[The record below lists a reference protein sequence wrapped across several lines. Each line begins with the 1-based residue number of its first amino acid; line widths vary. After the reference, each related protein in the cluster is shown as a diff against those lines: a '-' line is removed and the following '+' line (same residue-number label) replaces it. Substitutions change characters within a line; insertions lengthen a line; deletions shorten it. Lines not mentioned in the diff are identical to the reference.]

1 MKKRYQVLFVLSL
14 LSVITFLDRIAI
26 SVASPRI
33 MTDLGLSKEQL
44 GWVLGIF
51 ALAYGGFEIPTGLM
65 GDRLGA
71 KKVLIRVVLWWS
83 VFTVLTGF
91 ATGFGMLLITRF
103 LFGVGEAGAY
113 PNSSIVLS
121 KWFPSIERARGQAW
135 IWSASRIGG
144 ALTPFLVIPIQNQ
157 FGWRASFF
165 FLGMLGIVWV
175 IFWKFWFREEPSQMK
190 GISEK
195 ELDNILQNRNL
206 PEGNHKFSW
215 SIFKNRNL
223 QLLMGM
229 YFCYASGAFFFQG
242 WLPTYLQKG
251 RGLNDADMSFIT
263 SFSFVLGAV
272 GCLSGGFVCD
282 YLVKR
287 IGPRWGRAVV
297 ALTGLGLS
305 GLFMLISV
313 FVKDNT
319 AATVLLSAGLGL
331 MDFTIPASWSTAM
344 DIGGKHAGTITGA
357 MNSAGLIGSTLN
369 TIGFGYLVTAFGNNY
384 HAPVI
389 LLSFLLMAG
398 ALLWLKI
405 DSTKRITFEGN
416 EAH

>member
-1 MKKRYQVLFVLSL
+1 MKKRYQVLFALST

-26 SVASPRI
+26 SVASPKI
-33 MTDLGLSKEQL
+33 MTDLGLSQEQL

-83 VFTVLTGF
+83 AFTVLTGF
-91 ATGFGMLLITRF
+91 ATGFGMLVITRF
-103 LFGVGEAGAY
+103 LFGMGEAGAY
-113 PNSSIVLS
+113 PNSSIVLA

-135 IWSASRIGG
+135 IWSASRVGG
-144 ALTPFLVIPIQNQ
+144 ALTPFLVIPIQTH

-165 FLGMLGIVWV
+165 FLGALGIVWV
-175 IFWKFWFREEPSQMK
+175 IVWKLWFKEEPADMK
-190 GISEK
+190 GIDK
-195 ELDNILQNRNL
+195 QELAEILAHRNL
-206 PEGNHKFSW
+206 PEGNHRFSW
-215 SIFKNRNL
+215 KIFKDRNL
-223 QLLMGM
+223 LLLMAM

-251 RGLNDADMSFIT
+251 RGLNDQDMSFIT
-263 SFSFVLGAV
+263 SFSFVLGAL

-282 YLVKR
+282 FLVKKF
-287 IGPRWGRAVV
+287 GPRWGRAAV
-297 ALTGLGLS
+297 ALSGLGLS
-305 GLFMLISV
+305 GIFMLISV
-313 FVKDNT
+313 FTTDNT
-319 AATVLLSAGLGL
+319 LATILLSAGLGL

-344 DIGGKHAGTITGA
+344 DIGGKNAGTITGA
-357 MNSAGLIGSTLN
+357 MNTAGLFGSTLN

-389 LLSFLLMAG
+389 LLSFLLIIG

-405 DSTKRITFEGN
+405 DATRRISFS
-416 EAH
+416 

>member
-1 MKKRYQVLFVLSL
+1 MKKRFLVLFALST

-26 SVASPRI
+26 SVAGPTI
-33 MTDLGLSKEQL
+33 MHDLGMSKEQL

-83 VFTVLTGF
+83 AFTVLTGF
-91 ATGFGMLLITRF
+91 STGFGMLVVTRF
-103 LFGVGEAGAY
+103 LFGAGEAGAY
-113 PNSSIVLS
+113 PNSSIVLA

-144 ALTPFLVIPIQNQ
+144 ALTPFIVIPIQTH
-157 FGWRASFF
+157 FGWRASFI
-165 FLGMLGIVWV
+165 FLGALGIVWV
-175 IFWKFWFREEPSQMK
+175 VIWKLWFREEPADMK
-190 GISEK
+190 GIDK
-195 ELDNILQNRNL
+195 QELDEILTQRNL
-206 PEGNHKFSW
+206 PEGHHKFSW
-215 SIFKNRNL
+215 KVFKDRNL
-223 QLLMGM
+223 QLLMAM

-251 RGLNDADMSFIT
+251 RGLDDQAMSFIT
-263 SFSFVLGAV
+263 SFSFILGAV

-282 YLVKR
+282 FLVKKL
-287 IGPRWGRAVV
+287 GPRWGRATV

-305 GLFMLISV
+305 GIFMLISV
-313 FVKDNT
+313 FTSDNST
-319 AATVLLSAGLGL
+319 ATILLSAGLGL

-344 DIGGKHAGTITGA
+344 DIGGKNAGTITGA
-357 MNSAGLIGSTLN
+357 MNTAGLFGSTLN
-369 TIGFGYLVTAFGNNY
+369 TIAFGYLVTAFGNNY

-389 LLSFLLMAG
+389 LLSVLLMIG
-398 ALLWLKI
+398 ALLWFRI
-405 DSTKRITFEGN
+405 DATRRIVFN
-416 EAH
+416 

>member
-1 MKKRYQVLFVLSL
+1 MKKRYQVLFALSL

-26 SVASPRI
+26 SVASPKI

-44 GWVLGIF
+44 GWILGIF

-83 VFTVLTGF
+83 AFTVLTGF
-91 ATGFGMLLITRF
+91 ATGFGMMLMTRF
-103 LFGVGEAGAY
+103 LFGIGEAGAY

-121 KWFPSIERARGQAW
+121 KWFPAIERARGQAW
-135 IWSASRIGG
+135 IWSASRVGG
-144 ALTPFLVIPIQNQ
+144 ALTPFLVIPIQNH
-157 FGWRASFF
+157 FGWRGSFF
-165 FLGMLGIVWV
+165 FLGILGLLWV
-175 IFWKFWFREEPSQMK
+175 IFWKLWFKEEPSEMK
-190 GISEK
+190 GITEH
-195 ELDNILQNRNL
+195 ELNNILNKRNL
-206 PEGNHKFSW
+206 PQGHHKFSW
-215 SIFKNRNL
+215 AIFKNTNL
-223 QLLMGM
+223 QLLMAM
-229 YFCYASGAFFFQG
+229 YFCYASGAFFFQA

-251 RGLNDADMSFIT
+251 RGLDDQEMSFIT

-282 YLVKR
+282 FLVKK
-287 IGPRWGRAVV
+287 IGPRWGRAAV

-305 GLFMLISV
+305 GILMMISV
-313 FVKDNT
+313 FVNDNT
-319 AATVLLSAGLGL
+319 AATILLSSGLGL

-344 DIGGKHAGTITGA
+344 DIGGKNAGTITGA
-357 MNSAGLIGSTLN
+357 MNTAGLFGSTLN

-384 HAPVI
+384 HAPVVLLAI
-389 LLSFLLMAG
+389 LLIIG

-405 DSTKRITFEGN
+405 DATKRITFEVSP
-416 EAH
+416 E

>member
-1 MKKRYQVLFVLSL
+1 MKKRYQVLFALSL

-26 SVASPRI
+26 SVASPKI
-33 MTDLGLSKEQL
+33 MSDLGLSKEQL
-44 GWVLGIF
+44 GWILGIF

-83 VFTVLTGF
+83 AFTVLTGF
-91 ATGFGMLLITRF
+91 ATGFGMLVVTRF
-103 LFGVGEAGAY
+103 LFGIGEAGAY

-135 IWSASRIGG
+135 IWSASRVGG
-144 ALTPFLVIPIQNQ
+144 ALTPFLVIPIQSH

-165 FLGMLGIVWV
+165 FLGILGVIWV
-175 IFWKFWFREEPSQMK
+175 IFWKYWFKEEPSQMK

-195 ELDNILQNRNL
+195 ELNNILTNRNL
-206 PEGNHKFSW
+206 PQSHSPFSW
-215 SIFKNRNL
+215 SIFKDRNL
-223 QLLMGM
+223 ILLMCM

-251 RGLNDADMSFIT
+251 RGLNDQDMSFIT

-282 YLVKR
+282 YLVKK
-287 IGPRWGRAVV
+287 IGPRWGRAAV

-305 GLFMLISV
+305 GIFMLISV
-313 FVKDNT
+313 FTPDNT
-319 AATVLLSAGLGL
+319 VATILLSAGLGL

-344 DIGGKHAGTITGA
+344 DIGGKNAGTITGA
-357 MNSAGLIGSTLN
+357 MNTAGLLGGTLN

-389 LLSFLLMAG
+389 LLAILLIIG

-405 DSTKRITFEGN
+405 DSTKRISF
-416 EAH
+416 